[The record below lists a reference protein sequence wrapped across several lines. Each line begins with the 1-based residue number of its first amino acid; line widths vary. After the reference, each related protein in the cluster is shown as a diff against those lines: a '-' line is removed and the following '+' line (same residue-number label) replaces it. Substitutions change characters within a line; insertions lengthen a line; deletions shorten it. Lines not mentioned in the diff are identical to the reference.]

1 MEYAR
6 EAPKSVVFE
15 RCPGPLVAAF
25 FDGGPSKIHPIGGC
39 SSCFR
44 DVRIVKSVGDPFL
57 TTCGVCRYFYTCTN
71 AYENY

>member
-39 SSCFR
+39 SER
-44 DVRIVKSVGDPFL
+44 VLDVKIDESVTHSISYNLRGLLEFL
-57 TTCGVCRYFYTCTN
+57 YLYKRT
-71 AYENY
+71 